1 MELHVPAGHA
11 GNIQHRWR
19 LQLLAELHLLIAYG
33 KHTIKHHP
41 IVNIATRDF
50 GATTRSAAAGT
61 IAACPKQNS
70 EKCYLNVTNKRKW
83 PRDRDIFQNRPSGR
97 QFNRFLPLNPI
108 KTATYQRF
116 LLVKNDV
123 DSICRSP
130 NGRAGGRGGWRRMKE
145 NCQTKWLV
153 NLPSIFYSGIDS
165 SIRADTS
172 ILFSSFKTGRCQS
185 SSQTSTQQTTDQ
197 IQFNRRIW
205 QKKTSGC

>member
-130 NGRAGGRGGWRRMKE
+130 NGRAGGRGEMKE
-145 NCQTKWLV
+145 NEGE
-153 NLPSIFYSGIDS
+153 LPDEMTCEFTFYFLFWHRLINSSRYLDS
-165 SIRADTS
+165 
-172 ILFSSFKTGRCQS
+172 
-185 SSQTSTQQTTDQ
+185 
-197 IQFNRRIW
+197 IQFIQNW
-205 QKKTSGC
+205 